1 LELKEIPKS
10 MTIIGAGAV
19 GVEFASIFHRL
30 GTKVTLLEMLPRA
43 VPLEDEEIS
52 SELEKAFRKQGIAV
66 VTQARVEKVS
76 KTTQGVAV
84 EYEDGAGKGQKLES
98 ETLLVAVGRAPN
110 TQGMGLE
117 NTRVRVE
124 RGFIKV
130 DPHMQTDE
138 PGVYAIGDIVAG
150 SPQLAHVAQMEGVV
164 AVTHAAG
171 KQAEPINYHQ
181 IPNCTYCEPE
191 ISSVGLTERQARD
204 AGHKVRVGKF
214 PFAANSK
221 AAILGVR
228 EGLAKIVSA
237 EPYGEILGVHMIG
250 PRVTELIAEA
260 VVAMRLEGTVDD
272 LSHIIHAHP
281 TLTEVMLEAAHASHG
296 MAIHI

>member
-1 LELKEIPKS
+1 
-10 MTIIGAGAV
+10 
-19 GVEFASIFHRL
+19 
-30 GTKVTLLEMLPRA
+30 
-43 VPLEDEEIS
+43 
-52 SELEKAFRKQGIAV
+52 
-66 VTQARVEKVS
+66 
-76 KTTQGVAV
+76 VAV

-272 LSHIIHAHP
+272 LSHTIHAHP